1 MLPAY
6 SVYAATKAA
15 IEQMT
20 RVFAKEI
27 GSKEISVNA
36 VLPGPVNTELFL
48 KGKSE
53 ELVRQ
58 IAGLSVQN
66 RIGTPEDIIPKI
78 LFLCSDEAQWI
89 TGQCLGVNG
98 GMA

>member
-15 IEQMT
+15 IEQKT

-27 GSKEISVNA
+27 GSKGITVNA
-36 VLPGPVNTELFL
+36 VLPGPVHTELFL

-66 RIGTPEDIIPKI
+66 RIGTP
-78 LFLCSDEAQWI
+78 
-89 TGQCLGVNG
+89 
-98 GMA
+98 